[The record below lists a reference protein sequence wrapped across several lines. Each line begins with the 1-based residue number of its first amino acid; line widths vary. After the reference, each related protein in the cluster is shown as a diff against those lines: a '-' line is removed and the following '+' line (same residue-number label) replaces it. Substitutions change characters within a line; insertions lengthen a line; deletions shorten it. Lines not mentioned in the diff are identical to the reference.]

1 MFCSKCGKANVA
13 SVSFCRNCGTD
24 LNLEARNFGDK
35 TLAVKTQLKNI
46 SGKPIANP
54 DELTSRGIRD
64 VIIGDG
70 FFMVA
75 IILGLLQSSVSSFLW
90 LLLLIPAFFFFGSG
104 IADVL
109 HAKQIRRKQKE
120 TISIA
125 ESEVGEL
132 PPARA
137 TLENMFEKVASGE
150 LETVPSVTEKTT
162 QNLRNK

>member
-1 MFCSKCGKANVA
+1 MFCSSCGKPNVE
-13 SVSFCRNCGTD
+13 SVSFCRNCGTGLKRGTQNSD
-24 LNLEARNFGDK
+24 EK

-46 SGKPIANP
+46 ARKPFVSP

-75 IILGLLQSSVSSFLW
+75 IILGLFQSSVSSFLW